1 MAIIDNIR
9 SIYHSLK
16 SRSILQ
22 NYTWMTILNIVSPL
36 IGVIL
41 YPFVI
46 RKTGSDSYGLFV
58 FAQSVIQYAVQLV
71 SFGFDVPAAKTIAQ
85 NKTDKALQSK
95 LVTHVLA
102 MKTMLSL
109 IAVAAFLPF
118 VFTLSILSDNKPIF
132 LWSITLIVAE
142 LFNLQFFFQGIGK
155 MKVMSI
161 MSLVFRI
168 LMIPAVFL
176 FIDGP
181 EDNVTY
187 MIITGVTL
195 SVGPICN
202 FLWMIWKENVSF
214 TPFSFSY
221 ARKLTKDA
229 LPFFCTYIFGL
240 LKTST
245 LTVLIGIFLGMT
257 DVAVYDLGN
266 KIVNIFRNFTQNIN
280 TALFPEVV
288 NKASRNNINR
298 VFRYETIISLTVIIL
313 IAVVGYPLVLIL
325 GGPSMTMAYPVAV
338 ILSFTIYS
346 YLIVGAYLNFI
357 FVPSNKYYFV
367 TIEQIIACVSCLTL
381 FLLLAT
387 LFNAIAPEYI
397 ILSVALSM
405 AASSALE
412 LVFCRYADKKTIQ
425 KPL

>member
-1 MAIIDNIR
+1 MAIIDNIT
-9 SIYHSLK
+9 SIYNSLK

-132 LWSITLIVAE
+132 LWSITLIIAE

-325 GGPSMTMAYPVAV
+325 GGPSMTISRGGNSQLYNLLLSYRWSIPQLHIRAV
-338 ILSFTIYS
+338 EQILFRDHRADYSLRIVPDSVPAARHIVQCDCARIHHTVGRTEHGCVIGSGTCILSI
-346 YLIVGAYLNFI
+346 
-357 FVPSNKYYFV
+357 
-367 TIEQIIACVSCLTL
+367 C
-381 FLLLAT
+381 
-387 LFNAIAPEYI
+387 
-397 ILSVALSM
+397 
-405 AASSALE
+405 
-412 LVFCRYADKKTIQ
+412 
-425 KPL
+425 

>member
-102 MKTMLSL
+102 MKTLLSL
-109 IAVAAFLPF
+109 IAITAFLPF
-118 VFTLSILSDNKPIF
+118 VFTLPILSDNKPIF
-132 LWSITLIVAE
+132 LWSVTLIVAE

-155 MKVMSI
+155 MRVMSI

-195 SVGPICN
+195 SAGPVCN
-202 FLWMIWKENVSF
+202 FLWMMFKEDISF
-214 TPFSFSY
+214 TSFSFSY
-221 ARKLTKDA
+221 ARMLTKNA
-229 LPFFCTYIFGL
+229 LPFFGTYIFGL

-280 TALFPEVV
+280 TVLFPEVV
-288 NKASRNNINR
+288 SKASRNNINR

-313 IAVVGYPLVLIL
+313 IAIIGYPLILIL
-325 GGPSMTMAYPVAV
+325 GGHNMTMAYPVAV

-357 FVPSNKYYFV
+357 FVPNERYTFI
-367 TIEQIIACVSCLTL
+367 TIDQMIAMLTSIGSL
-381 FLLLAT
+381 PLLAWFFGT
-387 LFNAIAPEYI
+387 MFPDFIV
-397 ILSVALSM
+397 LSVPIAM
-405 AASSALE
+405 TISSVIE
-412 LVFCRYADKKTIQ
+412 LLFCRYIDKKTILKQ
-425 KPL
+425 L

>member
-1 MAIIDNIR
+1 MALIENIK
-9 SIYHSLK
+9 SIYSSLK
-16 SRSILQ
+16 SRNILQ

-132 LWSITLIVAE
+132 LWSITLIIAE

-168 LMIPAVFL
+168 LMIPAVF
-176 FIDGP
+176 
-181 EDNVTY
+181 
-187 MIITGVTL
+187 
-195 SVGPICN
+195 
-202 FLWMIWKENVSF
+202 
-214 TPFSFSY
+214 
-221 ARKLTKDA
+221 
-229 LPFFCTYIFGL
+229 
-240 LKTST
+240 
-245 LTVLIGIFLGMT
+245 
-257 DVAVYDLGN
+257 
-266 KIVNIFRNFTQNIN
+266 
-280 TALFPEVV
+280 
-288 NKASRNNINR
+288 
-298 VFRYETIISLTVIIL
+298 
-313 IAVVGYPLVLIL
+313 
-325 GGPSMTMAYPVAV
+325 
-338 ILSFTIYS
+338 
-346 YLIVGAYLNFI
+346 
-357 FVPSNKYYFV
+357 
-367 TIEQIIACVSCLTL
+367 
-381 FLLLAT
+381 
-387 LFNAIAPEYI
+387 
-397 ILSVALSM
+397 
-405 AASSALE
+405 
-412 LVFCRYADKKTIQ
+412 
-425 KPL
+425 

>member
-1 MAIIDNIR
+1 MAIIDNIT

-102 MKTMLSL
+102 MKALLSL
-109 IAVAAFLPF
+109 IAITAFLPF
-118 VFTLSILSDNKPIF
+118 VFTLPILSDNKPIF

-155 MKVMSI
+155 MRVMSI

-168 LMIPAVFL
+168 MMIPAVFL
-176 FIDGP
+176 LIDGP

-195 SVGPICN
+195 SAGPVCN
-202 FLWMIWKENVSF
+202 FLWMIWKEGISL
-214 TPFSFSY
+214 TPLNIPY
-221 ARKLTKDA
+221 AKGLIREA
-229 LPFFCTYIFGL
+229 LPFLCTYFFGQ

-245 LTVLIGIFLGMT
+245 LTVLIGVFISMS
-257 DVAVYDLGN
+257 DVAIFDLGN
-266 KIVNIFRNFTQNIN
+266 KIVNIFRNFTTSINI
-280 TALFPEVV
+280 TLFPEVV
-288 NKASRNNINR
+288 SNANRNSIKR
-298 VFRYETIISLTVIIL
+298 IIHYETIISLIVMGIIL
-313 IAVVGYPLVLIL
+313 IFGYPMVLIL
-325 GGPSMTMAYPVAV
+325 GGHSMTMAYPVAI
-338 ILSFTIYS
+338 ILSFNIYA
-346 YLIVGAYLNFI
+346 YLITGAYLNFV

-367 TIEQIIACVSCLTL
+367 TIEQIIACVSCLSL
-381 FLLLAT
+381 FLLFAT

-397 ILSVALSM
+397 VLSVALGM

-412 LVFCRYADKKTIQ
+412 LVFCRYADKKCVIAN
-425 KPL
+425 